1 MLTSKEISEIIG
13 GELKG
18 NPNIELTTIHKIES
32 AKKGSISFVAREVFL
47 KYLESTDAS
56 AIIIDKNF
64 NFEPNGRA
72 DRAYLIVDNV
82 YYALSKLLKH
92 IEEEKIERNGI
103 SDLSFVSKDAKLA
116 PNVSIGAFSYV
127 SDNVKIGDNSAI
139 STQVFIGKNVTIGE
153 NVSIYPGVKIYS
165 GCKIGNNC
173 TIHSNTVIGSDGFG
187 FKPNEEGEYKKTPQV
202 GIVVLEDNVEV
213 GANAVI
219 DRATFDETIIR
230 KGVKL
235 DNLIQVAHNVEIG
248 ENTVIAAQSGI
259 AGSTMIG
266 KNVIIGGQAGFS
278 GHIKIADGSQFQ
290 AQSGVLQSITKENG
304 KYQGSPAIGFINHMK
319 SSLVFKKLPELQH
332 KITTL
337 EKEIENLKKLLNNE

>member
-1 MLTSKEISEIIG
+1 MLTSKEISNIIG

-18 NPNIELTTIHKIES
+18 NPDIELTTIHKIEN
-32 AKKGSISFVAREVFL
+32 AKKGAVSFVAREPYLKFL
-47 KYLESTDAS
+47 QSTNAS

-64 NFEPNGRA
+64 KFEYEERK

-82 YYALSKLLKH
+82 YYALSKLLKYV
-92 IEEEKIERNGI
+92 EEEKIERNGI
-103 SDLSFVSKDAKLA
+103 SDLSFVSKNAKLA
-116 PNVSIGAFSYV
+116 EDISIGAFSYV
-127 SDNVKIGDNSAI
+127 SDNVKMGSGCAI
-139 STQVFIGKNVTIGE
+139 STHVFIGKDVVIGD
-153 NVSIYPGVKIYS
+153 NVSIYPGVKIYN

-187 FKPNEEGEYKKTPQV
+187 FKPNEAGEYKKTPQV

-213 GANAVI
+213 GANVVI
-219 DRATFDETIIR
+219 DRATFDETVIH

-235 DNLIQVAHNVEIG
+235 DNLIQVAHNVEVG
-248 ENTVIAAQSGI
+248 ENTVIAAQTGI
-259 AGSTMIG
+259 AGSTTIG

-290 AQSGVLQSITKENG
+290 AQSGVMQSIIKENG
-304 KYQGSPAIGFINHMK
+304 KYQGSPAISFMNHLK
-319 SSLVFKKLPELQH
+319 SFLVFKKLPELQH

>member
-18 NPNIELTTIHKIES
+18 NPQIELTTIHKIEN
-32 AKKGSISFVAREVFL
+32 AKKGAVSFVAREPFL
-47 KYLESTDAS
+47 KYLDSTDAS
-56 AIIIDKNF
+56 AIIIDKSF
-64 NFEPNGRA
+64 NFKLRSEE
-72 DRAYLIVDNV
+72 DKAYIVVDNV

-92 IEEEKIERNGI
+92 IEEEKIEKNGI
-103 SDLSFVSKDAKLA
+103 SDLSFVSDNAQLSE
-116 PNVSIGAFSYV
+116 NVSIGAFSYV
-127 SDNVKIGDNSAI
+127 SDNVKIGSNSAI
-139 STQVFIGKNVTIGE
+139 STQVYIGKNVTIGE
-153 NVSIYPGVKIYS
+153 NVSIYPGVKIYN

-213 GANAVI
+213 GANVVI
-219 DRATFDETIIR
+219 DRATFDETVIR

-259 AGSTMIG
+259 AGSTTIG

-304 KYQGSPAIGFINHMK
+304 KYQGSPVIGFMNHMK
-319 SSLVFKKLPELQH
+319 SSLIFKKLPELQH
-332 KITTL
+332 KINTL
-337 EKEIENLKKLLNNE
+337 EKEIQNLKKLLNDE